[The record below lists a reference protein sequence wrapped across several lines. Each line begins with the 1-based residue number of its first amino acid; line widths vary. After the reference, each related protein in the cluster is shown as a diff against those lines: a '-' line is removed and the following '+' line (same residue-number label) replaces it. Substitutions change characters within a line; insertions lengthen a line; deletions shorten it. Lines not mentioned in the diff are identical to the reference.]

1 MFCSVQSMGLNGIES
16 YPVTVEVDYRRG
28 LPRFDI
34 VGLPDTAVKESRE
47 RVHSAIG
54 NLGYAFPTGVLVVNL
69 APADTK
75 KSGPLYDLPILLGML
90 SAGCGLDL
98 PLAGSAFVGE
108 ISLDGR
114 LRPVNGVLSM
124 VSEAARQGYSR
135 IYIPYD
141 NAAEGSVVQGIE
153 VYPVRTARELVESL
167 TGGQP
172 LPTAQA
178 IPYREMPQPPMPDFS
193 EVKGQENAKRALEIA
208 AAGGHNVL
216 LIGPPGTGKSMLAKR
231 LPSILPPM
239 SFEEAVETTKIHSA
253 AGFLPGGVP
262 LLKNRVFRSPHHSIS
277 MAGLTGGGSIPRP
290 GEISLAHNGVLFMDE
305 LPQFTR
311 PAMESLRQPLE
322 DGVITISRAGG
333 RATYPSSFMLI
344 GAMNPCPCGYYGHP
358 TRPCTCSLTKV
369 SIYLNKI
376 SGPLL
381 DRMDLQVEVPPVE
394 YDRMADARPSESSAE
409 IRKRVEAARL
419 VQQRRY
425 AGTGIPCNARL
436 TPALLKKFCVL
447 TPEADRLLAAAYE
460 RMGLSGRS
468 YDRLLRVAR
477 TIADLAG
484 SEMIGPD
491 HVAEA
496 IQFRNLDRKYW
507 QVSAKEL

>member
-1 MFCSVQSMGLNGIES
+1 MFAFRERVCYTDGRNCKAVAASRRGPAGAEGAAGPRRLRRRGGAPPLAPRTDDEKERKAMFCSVQSMGLAGIES
-16 YPVTVEVDYRRG
+16 YPVTVEVDFRRG

-34 VGLPDTAVKESRE
+34 VGLPDAAVKESRE

-75 KSGPLYDLPILLGML
+75 KSGPLYDLPILLGTL
-90 SAGCGLDL
+90 AAGCGLDL

-141 NAAEGSVVQGIE
+141 NAAEGSVVQGIG
-153 VYPVRTARELVESL
+153 VYPVRTVRELVDSL
-167 TGGQP
+167 TGGKP
-172 LPTAQA
+172 LPTAESL
-178 IPYREMPQPPMPDFS
+178 PFRELPQPPMLDFS

-231 LPSILPPM
+231 LPSILPEM

-253 AGFLPGGVP
+253 AGFLPAGVP

-277 MAGLTGGGSIPRP
+277 MVGLTGGGSIPRP
-290 GEISLAHNGVLFMDE
+290 GEISLAHNGVLFLDE
-305 LPQFTR
+305 LPQFSR

-333 RATYPSSFMLI
+333 RATYPSSFMLV
-344 GAMNPCPCGYYGHP
+344 GAMNKE
-358 TRPCTCSLTKV
+358 T
-369 SIYLNKI
+369 SILIQTDMPIVAQK
-376 SGPLL
+376 
-381 DRMDLQVEVPPVE
+381 
-394 YDRMADARPSESSAE
+394 AD
-409 IRKRVEAARL
+409 IWFFGC
-419 VQQRRY
+419 Q
-425 AGTGIPCNARL
+425 
-436 TPALLKKFCVL
+436 
-447 TPEADRLLAAAYE
+447 
-460 RMGLSGRS
+460 
-468 YDRLLRVAR
+468 
-477 TIADLAG
+477 
-484 SEMIGPD
+484 
-491 HVAEA
+491 A
-496 IQFRNLDRKYW
+496 IKDTLPK
-507 QVSAKEL
+507 

>member
-1 MFCSVQSMGLNGIES
+1 MFCSVQSMGLAGIES
-16 YPVTVEVDYRRG
+16 YPVTVEVDFRRG

-34 VGLPDTAVKESRE
+34 VGLPDAAVKESRE

-54 NLGYAFPTGVLVVNL
+54 NLGYTFPTGVLVVNL

-75 KSGPLYDLPILLGML
+75 KSGPLYDLPILLGTL
-90 SAGCGLDL
+90 AAGCGLDL

-141 NAAEGSVVQGIE
+141 NAAEGSVVQGIG
-153 VYPVRTARELVESL
+153 VYPVRTVRELVDS
-167 TGGQP
+167 
-172 LPTAQA
+172 
-178 IPYREMPQPPMPDFS
+178 
-193 EVKGQENAKRALEIA
+193 
-208 AAGGHNVL
+208 
-216 LIGPPGTGKSMLAKR
+216 
-231 LPSILPPM
+231 
-239 SFEEAVETTKIHSA
+239 
-253 AGFLPGGVP
+253 
-262 LLKNRVFRSPHHSIS
+262 
-277 MAGLTGGGSIPRP
+277 LTGGGSIPRP
-290 GEISLAHNGVLFMDE
+290 GEISLAHNGVLFLDE
-305 LPQFTR
+305 LPQFSR

-333 RATYPSSFMLI
+333 RATYPSSFMLV

-358 TRPCTCSLTKV
+358 TRACTCSLTKV
-369 SIYLNKI
+369 SLYLNKI

-381 DRMDLQVEVPPVE
+381 DRMDLHVEVPPVE
-394 YDRMADARPSESSAE
+394 YDRIADARPAESSAE
-409 IRKRVEAARL
+409 IRKRVEAARAL
-419 VQQRRY
+419 QRDRY
-425 AGTGIPCNARL
+425 AGTGVTCNARL
-436 TPALLKKFCVL
+436 TPALLKRFCVL

-484 SEMIGPD
+484 SESIAAD
-491 HVAEA
+491 HIAEA

-507 QVSAKEL
+507 QISAKEF

>member
-75 KSGPLYDLPILLGML
+75 KSGPLYDLPILLGIL
-90 SAGCGLDL
+90 SPGCGLDL

-193 EVKGQENAKRALEIA
+193 EIKGQENAKRALEIA

-369 SIYLNKI
+369 SMYLNKI

-381 DRMDLQVEVPPVE
+381 DRIDLQVEVTPVAIGE
-394 YDRMADARPSESSAE
+394 ISQVRPSEPSAA
-409 IRKRVEAARL
+409 IRERGIRAREVQAERFREVPGVHTNAMMNARMLREFCPLDQAAREL
-419 VQQRRY
+419 LERAMVRLDLS
-425 AGTGIPCNARL
+425 AR
-436 TPALLKKFCVL
+436 A
-447 TPEADRLLAAAYE
+447 
-460 RMGLSGRS
+460 
-468 YDRLLRVAR
+468 YDRIVKVAR
-477 TIADLAG
+477 TIADLEGTAD
-484 SEMIGPD
+484 IGAA
-491 HVAEA
+491 HLAEA
-496 IQFRNLDRKYW
+496 INYRSLDRGSW
-507 QVSAKEL
+507 GR

>member
-54 NLGYAFPTGVLVVNL
+54 NLGYVFPTGVLVVNL

-75 KSGPLYDLPILLGML
+75 KSGPLYDLPILLGIL

-216 LIGPPGTGKSMLAKR
+216 MVGPPGSGKSMLAKR
-231 LPSILPPM
+231 LPGILPDM
-239 SFEEAVETTKIHSA
+239 SREETMESTGIWSVCGLTDEKRPILRQRPFRAPHHTLSA
-253 AGFLPGGVP
+253 AA
-262 LLKNRVFRSPHHSIS
+262 
-277 MAGLTGGGSIPRP
+277 MAGGAQLQP
-290 GEISLAHNGVLFMDE
+290 GEVSLAHNGVLFLDE
-305 LPQFTR
+305 LPEYHR
-311 PAMESLRQPLE
+311 DVLEVMRQPLE
-322 DGVITISRAGG
+322 DGVVTVSRAAGT
-333 RATYPSSFMLI
+333 AVYPSRFMLVC
-344 GAMNPCPCGYYGHP
+344 AMNPCKCGWYGQPGGRCRCSEKSVRAYHAKLSGP
-358 TRPCTCSLTKV
+358 LMDRIDIIVEVPALAYDELRRRPDGESSETIRQRVNRAREVQRKRFSSGTVSNANMSPRDMERYCSLTPE
-369 SIYLNKI
+369 
-376 SGPLL
+376 G
-381 DRMDLQVEVPPVE
+381 
-394 YDRMADARPSESSAE
+394 DALMKDAFH
-409 IRKRVEAARL
+409 AL
-419 VQQRRY
+419 
-425 AGTGIPCNARL
+425 GL
-436 TPALLKKFCVL
+436 TA
-447 TPEADRLLAAAYE
+447 
-460 RMGLSGRS
+460 RS
-468 YDRLLRVAR
+468 YDRILRVAR

-484 SEMIGPD
+484 AKDIAPEHI
-491 HVAEA
+491 AEA
-496 IQFRNLDRKYW
+496 VQYRTYDFLISSSPE
-507 QVSAKEL
+507 VTP

>member
-75 KSGPLYDLPILLGML
+75 KSGPLYDLPILLGIL

-114 LRPVNGVLSM
+114 LRPVNGILSM

-216 LIGPPGTGKSMLAKR
+216 LIGPPGSGKSMLAKR
-231 LPSILPPM
+231 LPSILPDM
-239 SFEEAVETTKIHSA
+239 TEQE
-253 AGFLPGGVP
+253 
-262 LLKNRVFRSPHHSIS
+262 
-277 MAGLTGGGSIPRP
+277 M
-290 GEISLAHNGVLFMDE
+290 
-305 LPQFTR
+305 
-311 PAMESLRQPLE
+311 RQPLE

-333 RATYPSSFMLI
+333 RATYPSTLMLI
-344 GAMNPCPCGYYGHP
+344 GAINPCPCGYYGHP

-369 SIYLNKI
+369 SMYLNKI

>member
-47 RVHSAIG
+47 RVHSAIV

-75 KSGPLYDLPILLGML
+75 KSGPLYDLPILLGIL

-344 GAMNPCPCGYYGHP
+344 GAMNPCPCGYYGSRVQECRCKP
-358 TRPCTCSLTKV
+358 YEIAKYR
-369 SIYLNKI
+369 NRI

-381 DRMDLQVEVPPVE
+381 DRLDMHVE
-394 YDRMADARPSESSAE
+394 MAEVGYSDITSNKPGESSAA
-409 IRKRVEAARL
+409 IRERVDEARRIQRDRYKKDGIICNAQLSARL
-419 VQQRRY
+419 VKKYCVPDENGQRLMRQ
-425 AGTGIPCNARL
+425 
-436 TPALLKKFCVL
+436 
-447 TPEADRLLAAAYE
+447 AYE
-460 RMGLSGRS
+460 RLNLSARA
-468 YDRLLRVAR
+468 YNRIMKVAR
-477 TIADLAG
+477 TIADLSG
-484 SEMIGPD
+484 GGDITYEHI
-491 HVAEA
+491 AEA
-496 IQFRNLDRKYW
+496 IQYRTVDKKYW
-507 QVSAKEL
+507 GE

>member
-75 KSGPLYDLPILLGML
+75 KSGPLYDLPILLGIL

-178 IPYREMPQPPMPDFS
+178 IPYREMP
-193 EVKGQENAKRALEIA
+193 
-208 AAGGHNVL
+208 
-216 LIGPPGTGKSMLAKR
+216 
-231 LPSILPPM
+231 
-239 SFEEAVETTKIHSA
+239 
-253 AGFLPGGVP
+253 
-262 LLKNRVFRSPHHSIS
+262 
-277 MAGLTGGGSIPRP
+277 
-290 GEISLAHNGVLFMDE
+290 
-305 LPQFTR
+305 
-311 PAMESLRQPLE
+311 
-322 DGVITISRAGG
+322 
-333 RATYPSSFMLI
+333 
-344 GAMNPCPCGYYGHP
+344 
-358 TRPCTCSLTKV
+358 
-369 SIYLNKI
+369 
-376 SGPLL
+376 
-381 DRMDLQVEVPPVE
+381 
-394 YDRMADARPSESSAE
+394 
-409 IRKRVEAARL
+409 
-419 VQQRRY
+419 
-425 AGTGIPCNARL
+425 
-436 TPALLKKFCVL
+436 
-447 TPEADRLLAAAYE
+447 
-460 RMGLSGRS
+460 
-468 YDRLLRVAR
+468 
-477 TIADLAG
+477 
-484 SEMIGPD
+484 
-491 HVAEA
+491 
-496 IQFRNLDRKYW
+496 
-507 QVSAKEL
+507 

>member
-1 MFCSVQSMGLNGIES
+1 MFCSVQSMGLAGIES
-16 YPVTVEVDYRRG
+16 YPVTVEVDFRRG

-34 VGLPDTAVKESRE
+34 VGLPDAAVKESRE

-75 KSGPLYDLPILLGML
+75 KSGPLYDLPILLGTL
-90 SAGCGLDL
+90 AAGCGLDL

-141 NAAEGSVVQGIE
+141 NAAEGSVVQGIG
-153 VYPVRTARELVESL
+153 VYPVRTVRELVDSL
-167 TGGQP
+167 TGGKP
-172 LPTAQA
+172 LPTAESM
-178 IPYREMPQPPMPDFS
+178 PFRELPQPPMLDFS

-231 LPSILPPM
+231 LPSILPEM

-253 AGFLPGGVP
+253 AGFLPAGVP
-262 LLKNRVFRSPHHSIS
+262 LLKTRVYRSPHHSIS
-277 MAGLTGGGSIPRP
+277 MVGLTGGGSIPRP
-290 GEISLAHNGVLFMDE
+290 GEISLAHNGVLFLDE
-305 LPQFTR
+305 LPQFSR

-333 RATYPSSFMLI
+333 RATYPSSFMLV
-344 GAMNPCPCGYYGHP
+344 GAMNPCPCGYYTHP
-358 TRPCTCSLTKV
+358 TRPCTCTPGQRQQYMK
-369 SIYLNKI
+369 KI

-381 DRMDLQVEVPPVE
+381 DRFDIQIEVTPVPVDE
-394 YDRMADARPSESSAE
+394 LSTAPAGESSAA
-409 IRKRVEAARL
+409 IRQRVVAARER
-419 VQQRRY
+419 QTERY
-425 AGTGIPCNARL
+425 SQHRGIHCNAQMTDRMLTELANL
-436 TPALLKKFCVL
+436 TPAATERLKMAMQML
-447 TPEADRLLAAAYE
+447 DLSARAY
-460 RMGLSGRS
+460 GRIIK
-468 YDRLLRVAR
+468 VAR
-477 TIADLAG
+477 TIADLEQADAV
-484 SEMIGPD
+484 SAD
-491 HVAEA
+491 HIAEA
-496 IQFRNLDRKYW
+496 VAYRSLDRRDW
-507 QVSAKEL
+507 AEA